1 MAGPRNIVEQLYL
14 KKKKRFWVL
23 EDVGRKNDGEL
34 KCNNLSLFFSTFSF
48 SGDVFQRF
56 LLWQHLKK
64 SKAAAA
70 AAEKDSSDN
79 VGALHPEIE
88 PGHQSVCPSLQ
99 DEETTKENDTQEKSE
114 DEFGIVARCIYK
126 MRKKEKKKRCDFWE
140 MWRDRGSLFQMFH
153 ISVLLFVSISGFI
166 RKYWTDI
173 GRDRAGK
180 CLERQLFFF
189 FSFSP
194 PF

>member
-1 MAGPRNIVEQLYL
+1 
-14 KKKKRFWVL
+14 
-23 EDVGRKNDGEL
+23 
-34 KCNNLSLFFSTFSF
+34 
-48 SGDVFQRF
+48 VFQRF

-114 DEFGIVARCIYK
+114 DEFGIVARSVYIKCV
-126 MRKKEKKKRCDFWE
+126 KKKRK
-140 MWRDRGSLFQMFH
+140 RDATFGNVARP
-153 ISVLLFVSISGFI
+153 
-166 RKYWTDI
+166 
-173 GRDRAGK
+173 
-180 CLERQLFFF
+180 RQLIPNVPYL
-189 FSFSP
+189 SSP
-194 PF
+194 FCFYFRIYQEILGRHRS